1 MGLIESSLCRKYVV
15 EEDTSAHVLCK
26 CEVLATLKHCYLG
39 SPPPLF
45 FLGGGVVVFVR
56 NLSVGAVW
64 NYGCHDLESS
74 LRGTKA
80 LLKRPKYVGTD
91 ECSNP
96 LSAHSFML

>member
-1 MGLIESSLCRKYVV
+1 M
-15 EEDTSAHVLCK
+15 
-26 CEVLATLKHCYLG
+26 
-39 SPPPLF
+39 
-45 FLGGGVVVFVR
+45 VVFVR